1 MVRLFSSIVSLLAV
15 ALVTAACNADI
26 LVGASAREDGG
37 APSVLTDAA
46 TRTDAAVED
55 ADASLRD
62 GDAKVERA
70 CGATFP
76 QEGSWITIRTINE
89 VLPSSNSGTLIPGTY
104 VLVERNSYLGGK
116 VGTAEARETIQ
127 IRGSDVAGSITRVEE
142 RRNAGGDFENLA
154 ETGTRFDYEIAAG
167 GIFWRIPACPV
178 QELRYGAFYTATQ
191 TTFAIH
197 DPSEQA
203 VRVYARLR

>member
-15 ALVTAACNADI
+15 ALVCAACNADI
-26 LVGASAREDGG
+26 LVGASASADGG
-37 APSVLTDAA
+37 GLTGLPDGGKG
-46 TRTDAAVED
+46 ED
-55 ADASLRD
+55 ADVDAAD
-62 GDAKVERA
+62 AGTAGDANTDRA

-76 QEGSWITIRTINE
+76 QEGAWVTIRTVNE

-178 QELRYGAFYTATQ
+178 QESRYGAFYTSTQ

-203 VRVYARLR
+203 VRVYRRLR